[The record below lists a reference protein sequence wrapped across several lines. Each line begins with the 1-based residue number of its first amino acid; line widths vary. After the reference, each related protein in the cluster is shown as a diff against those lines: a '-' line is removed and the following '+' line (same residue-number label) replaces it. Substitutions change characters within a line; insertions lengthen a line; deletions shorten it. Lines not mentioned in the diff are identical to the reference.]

1 MDYRHQSEGGPH
13 GYGASVTPQKGANFR
28 NENLCKIAARLQILI
43 STSFTKQHMKN

>member
-13 GYGASVTPQKGANFR
+13 GYGASVTPQKGADFW
-28 NENLCKIAARLQILI
+28 NENLCTIGAQLQILI